1 MAEKLL
7 QAVLIMALEALL
19 AVTPTALGG
28 AHENSD
34 DRCSWFRRWLRWSDC
49 EYRPDTIDQGSAGR
63 VSERAAIERTNSE

>member
-34 DRCSWFRRWLRWSDC
+34 DRCSWFRRWL
-49 EYRPDTIDQGSAGR
+49 Q
-63 VSERAAIERTNSE
+63 